1 LKKYEINRTTEFD
14 IWLKAIRDPL
24 TRGRLL
30 TRLRRAALG
39 NFGDVAPI
47 TDANGIWEMRE
58 HFGSGWRMYYLQR
71 GKVVIVMLGGGNKT
85 TQKADIK
92 KIKKLLLT
100 MED

>member
-1 LKKYEINRTTEFD
+1 MYEINRTTEFD

-39 NFGDVAPI
+39 NLGDVAPL

>member
-1 LKKYEINRTTEFD
+1 M
-14 IWLKAIRDPL
+14 
-24 TRGRLL
+24 

-39 NFGDVAPI
+39 NLGDVAPL

>member
-1 LKKYEINRTTEFD
+1 
-14 IWLKAIRDPL
+14 
-24 TRGRLL
+24 L

-39 NFGDVAPI
+39 NLGDVAPL

>member
-1 LKKYEINRTTEFD
+1 M
-14 IWLKAIRDPL
+14 
-24 TRGRLL
+24 

-39 NFGDVAPI
+39 NLGDVAPL
-47 TDANGIWEMRE
+47 TDANGILEMRE